1 MPGVH
6 LLQDKA
12 EKDQRVAELEGRAHD
27 VQMLKFGQVRSLR
40 IARHYIKAVCM

>member
-12 EKDQRVAELEGRAHD
+12 EKDQKVAELEGRAHD
-27 VQMLKFGQVRSLR
+27 VQMLKFGQVMLDKNRSCYSD
-40 IARHYIKAVCM
+40 INI